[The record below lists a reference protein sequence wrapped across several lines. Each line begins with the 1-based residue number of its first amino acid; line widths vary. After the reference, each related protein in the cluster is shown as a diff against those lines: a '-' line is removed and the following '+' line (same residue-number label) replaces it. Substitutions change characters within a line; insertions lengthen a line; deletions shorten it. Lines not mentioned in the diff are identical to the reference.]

1 MSFLLLGERIYVSIL
16 YSVLISTLVPL
27 SAIFVISLVFRKSKL
42 FFFIL
47 SFCTFCLLV
56 FIDLFCLSS
65 LVGI

>member
-1 MSFLLLGERIYVSIL
+1 M
-16 YSVLISTLVPL
+16 
-27 SAIFVISLVFRKSKL
+27 ISLVFRKSKL

-47 SFCTFCLLV
+47 SFCMFCLLV

>member
-1 MSFLLLGERIYVSIL
+1 M
-16 YSVLISTLVPL
+16 
-27 SAIFVISLVFRKSKL
+27 ISLVFRKSKL